1 MDEENNVDYEGMA
14 KSIRLAVD
22 GQIEVNTKVAET
34 LVSASEASALTAKR
48 VLQIDARLGE
58 VEAEVREN
66 GRKLQTLIDNVA
78 RILNVSTVDLE
89 Y

>member
-1 MDEENNVDYEGMA
+1 MDEENNVDFEGLA
-14 KSIRLAVD
+14 KSIGVAVD

-34 LVSASEASALTAKR
+34 LVVASEANSLIAKR

-58 VEAEVREN
+58 VEADVREQ
-66 GRKLQTLIDNVA
+66 GRKIQTLIDNVA